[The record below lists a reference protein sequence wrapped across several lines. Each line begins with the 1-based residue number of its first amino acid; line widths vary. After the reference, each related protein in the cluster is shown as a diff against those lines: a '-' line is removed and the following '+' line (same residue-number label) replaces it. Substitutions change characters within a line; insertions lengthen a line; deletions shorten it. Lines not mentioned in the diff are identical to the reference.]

1 MKEGLPRTFYKE
13 LENELESIAHYWK
26 ENSVD
31 LKNGGFVGQ
40 RDHYNKLVPNSNKGI
55 ILNARIL
62 WSYSAIANY
71 SSKFDVQELMDRSF
85 NYLNTNFRDK
95 KNGGVYWELDAQG
108 KPLIKKKQ
116 IYAQAFT
123 VYGLAE
129 YSFYTGSEAARNWA
143 IEIFTLI
150 ETHAFD
156 KKKNGYIEA
165 FQENWS
171 PLKDMRLSDKDQNV
185 AKTMNTHL
193 HILEAYTSLYKIY
206 PDVSV
211 KKALEN
217 LVELFL
223 NKFLNK
229 DNNFELFFD
238 ENWKLMSN
246 VISFGH
252 DIEAM
257 WLLIEAAK
265 TSGNTHLLE
274 KTRAI
279 AVPVADKFIEQGYI
293 KGKGVLNEKE
303 RTSGKVDTDRH
314 WWPQAEAMVGLYYA
328 YSISENEKY
337 KVILLDIWD
346 FTKEHIIDS
355 ENGEWFFRVDQNY
368 LPYKE
373 EDKLG
378 MWKCPYH
385 NSRACIVLL
394 NKHN

>member
-1 MKEGLPRTFYKE
+1 MKDGLPRTFYKE
-13 LENELESIAHYWK
+13 LEHELEAITHYWK

-31 LKNGGFVGQ
+31 LENGGFVGQ

-62 WSYSAIANY
+62 WSFSAIADY

-85 NYLNTNFRDK
+85 NYLNKHFRDK
-95 KNGGVYWELDAQG
+95 RNGGVYWELDAKG
-108 KPLIKKKQ
+108 YPLIKKKQ

-123 VYGLAE
+123 IYGLAE
-129 YSFYTGSEAARNWA
+129 YSFYSGSEAARNWA
-143 IEIFTLI
+143 IEIFHLI

-165 FQENWS
+165 FEEDWS

-211 KKALEN
+211 RKALGN

-223 NKFLNK
+223 SKFLNK

-238 ENWKLMSN
+238 ENWKLMSDF
-246 VISFGH
+246 ISFGH

-265 TSGNTHLLE
+265 ISGNMQLLE
-274 KTRAI
+274 QTRAL
-279 AVPVADKFIEQGYI
+279 AVPVADKFIELGYI

-337 KVILLDIWD
+337 KDILLDIWD

-355 ENGEWFFRVDQNY
+355 ENGEWFFRVDKNY
-368 LPYKE
+368 IPYKE